1 MLSLLARV
9 KDDTENKMADPVYL
23 QLERNIDGN
32 KIYGIGGGMYASV
45 QLWNG
50 RITYSVWVSLRYVFS

>member
-1 MLSLLARV
+1 
-9 KDDTENKMADPVYL
+9 MADPVYL

-32 KIYGIGGGMYASV
+32 KIYGIGEGLYASV

-50 RITYSVWVSLRYVFS
+50 RITYSVRVSLCVYQIVYATFS